1 MNNSSFVEMEKEESL
16 NFFDIVKQTKERAN
30 EKKNEEFSTK
40 IKRKVSFFVHH
51 KIANFISF

>member
-30 EKKNEEFSTK
+30 EKKNEDFSTK
-40 IKRKVSFFVHH
+40 IKRKVSCFLFTI
-51 KIANFISF
+51 K